1 MKHTLRF
8 LTLRKRL
15 TMTDSE
21 QVSECEAW
29 EDEVSDDS
37 NEDLMPLTLVTFFHL
52 FLVEA
57 LVVAD
62 EENEL
67 ILVKILR

>member
-1 MKHTLRF
+1 MKRTPPF
-8 LTLRKRL
+8 LMLRKRL

-21 QVSECEAW
+21 QVNECEVW
-29 EDEVSDDS
+29 EDEVSDDF

-57 LVVAD
+57 LVVDD

-67 ILVKILR
+67 ISVKILR

>member
-1 MKHTLRF
+1 
-8 LTLRKRL
+8 
-15 TMTDSE
+15 MTDSE
-21 QVSECEAW
+21 QVSECEVW
-29 EDEVSDDS
+29 DEGFDDS
-37 NEDLMPLTLVTFFHL
+37 NEDLMPLTLVIFFHL

-57 LVVAD
+57 LVVVD